1 MKQFI
6 TNLVLLFGGAM
17 VGLVLAL
24 IAAPSSGWAALVG
37 FAVLPLSFFAGLA
50 AWWGIALLNLGGH
63 LVKKVIAREAASP
76 NDSILKSSTPPGS
89 FMFLPTS
96 MIVCL
101 IGGGIISL
109 ISWSSWGLIAL
120 CGYPTLGLIY
130 GAVAW
135 IGARR
140 GYIAIDYWLHIALD
154 EWAGE

>member
-1 MKQFI
+1 
-6 TNLVLLFGGAM
+6 
-17 VGLVLAL
+17 
-24 IAAPSSGWAALVG
+24 
-37 FAVLPLSFFAGLA
+37 
-50 AWWGIALLNLGGH
+50 
-63 LVKKVIAREAASP
+63 
-76 NDSILKSSTPPGS
+76 S
-89 FMFLPTS
+89 FMFIPAS
-96 MIVCL
+96 VIVCL
-101 IGGGIISL
+101 MGGGIVSL